1 MRYGK
6 IAIWTTVLLIILLV
20 AYLALE
26 GCDRRKPTR
35 VESEERRVQ
44 LLSLVADPSEIEA
57 DYEATTSRLTVTA
70 RHADHSAAAGVE
82 VYFSIV
88 EGTGVVWGDTA
99 TGDNGT
105 ATGYFNDIG
114 QPGTASVS
122 ATAEGVSDTV
132 TITILQ
138 VQNRLTL
145 SASSPVIYNDDGIT
159 KSVIRGD
166 LRNRLSQPIVGDTV
180 RFSSTRG
187 FITGFAATDSSGIAR
202 GELFAPWTEA
212 PGQAMIIGTYG
223 YVGQPRYVVDS
234 TYVLIEQV
242 RPVATVDLT
251 IFRDTLIA
259 NGKDTTLVYALV
271 SDSLGGPI
279 GDNTLVQFMK
289 IGNGKFSHDTLRTV
303 GGVVENSFV
312 SHSKVEIDQIRVTSG
327 GVTVIDTIV
336 FIPGPPDSIT
346 IPPDFG
352 QLVAGTADSVII
364 VATVRDKT
372 GNLVVDG
379 TRILFDHSFT
389 EGNITRS
396 SLTQYGQAH
405 AKYTVGN
412 TVGLD
417 SIWAYVDTG
426 TVSNRGTVEILPS
439 IEVQLSLSAHP
450 NNITVRG
457 AGGSTETSIIT
468 ATLRD
473 ANQNPVQDGTEVFF
487 KIETAPGQTP
497 EERPYF
503 ENVGQDT
510 VTSHTIGGNAS
521 ATLTS
526 SIRPGTVSIRAVSGS
541 INVVRSILTVSSGP
555 PDTIHIGVGETYDA
569 NSAWRWQISA
579 HVSDQHSNPVVD
591 STAVYFS
598 LEPEGIAMID
608 GYAWTYN
615 SSNQGDSIHGVAF
628 TNITYSCEN
637 IFDTLTI
644 VARCDTIEA
653 RKRAVIPFPSGSI
666 TIDANPANI
675 YVPALESI
683 RTSEI
688 TAVLMDDHDC
698 PVGGGLIH
706 FFTEEAGNVNPTED
720 ITDENG
726 EAQTTFTIYGYEIPD
741 SPSGPPTVTA
751 RVKAR
756 LAGDPDTEG
765 EVEIVCRRP

>member
-1 MRYGK
+1 MRYRGVT
-6 IAIWTTVLLIILLV
+6 IWTVSLLFILLFF
-20 AYLALE
+20 YLAFE
-26 GCDRRKPTR
+26 ACDRRKPTR
-35 VESEERRVQ
+35 SEFEEKKVG

-57 DYEATTSRLTVTA
+57 DYEATTCRLIVTA
-70 RHADHSAAAGVE
+70 RQSDYSAAAGVG
-82 VYFSIV
+82 VSFSVV
-88 EGTGVVWGDTA
+88 EGTGVVWGDTL
-99 TGDNGT
+99 TGEDGT
-105 ATGYFNDIG
+105 ATGYFNDTG
-114 QPGTASVS
+114 QPGAAWVR
-122 ATAEGVSDTV
+122 AMAEGVADTV
-132 TITILQ
+132 TITILA
-138 VQNRLTL
+138 VENNLTL

-187 FITGFAATDSSGIAR
+187 SITGFAATDSSGIAR
-202 GELFAPWTEA
+202 AELFAPWTEE

-223 YVGQPRYVVDS
+223 YVGQPRYVVDT
-234 TYVLIEQV
+234 TYVLIEPV
-242 RPVATVDLT
+242 RAVGELELS

-259 NGKDTTLVYALV
+259 NGADTTLVYALV
-271 SDSLGGPI
+271 SDSLGNPI
-279 GDNTLVQFMK
+279 GDNTLVQFFK
-289 IGNGKFSHDTLRTV
+289 IGNGKFLHDTLRTAS
-303 GGVVENSFV
+303 GVVENFFV
-312 SHSKVEIDQIRVTSG
+312 SYARVEIDEIRVSCG
-327 GVTVIDTIV
+327 GITVIDTIV
-336 FIPGPPDSIT
+336 FIAGPPDSIT

-352 QLVAGTADSVII
+352 QLVAGSADSVI
-364 VATVRDKT
+364 VMATVRDQT
-372 GNLVVDG
+372 GNLVTDG

-396 SLTQYGQAH
+396 SLTENGQAQ

-426 TVSNRGTVEILPS
+426 TVSNRGTVEILPAG
-439 IEVQLSLSAHP
+439 EVQLSLAAHP

-468 ATLRD
+468 AALRD

-487 KIETAPGQTP
+487 KIETAPGQTQQ
-497 EERPYF
+497 ERPYF
-503 ENVGQDT
+503 GNVGQDT
-510 VTSHTIGGNAS
+510 VTAHTIGGDAS
-521 ATLTS
+521 ATLTA
-526 SIRPGTVSIRAVSGS
+526 SIRPGTVSIRAISGD

-555 PDTIHIGVGETYDA
+555 PDTIHIGTGETYDA

-579 HVSDQHSNPVVD
+579 HVSDFYSNPVVD

-598 LEPEGIAMID
+598 LEPSGIAMID

-644 VARCDTIEA
+644 IARCDTIEA
-653 RKRAVIPFPSGSI
+653 RKTAVIPFPDGSI

-675 YVPALESI
+675 YVPAPESI
-683 RTSEI
+683 RTSEVI
-688 TAVLMDDHDC
+688 AVLMDEHNC

-706 FFTEEAGNVNPTED
+706 FFTEEAGNVNPTEA
-720 ITDENG
+720 ITNDNG
-726 EAQTTFTIYGYEIPD
+726 EAYTTFIIYGYEIPD
-741 SPSGPPTVTA
+741 NPVGPPSVTA
-751 RVKAR
+751 RVRAR
-756 LAGDPDTEG
+756 LAGDPETEG